1 MKIAIQYKEGDFS
14 IEWINYC
21 KSIGIPFK
29 VVDVYK
35 NQIIDELRDCDAFM
49 WHFHHM
55 RPKDHIFA
63 KQLLYSVESCGKT
76 VFPNFQT
83 AWHFDDKIGQK
94 YLLEGI
100 GAPLVPTYVFYDKQ
114 EAYSWV
120 EKAHYPKV
128 FKLRRG
134 SGGNHVRLVD
144 NEKTAKRLVN
154 KAFGKGFN
162 QYDAVLNLK
171 ERWRRY
177 RDGKTTLYNVGK
189 GVLRL
194 GYTTKFSKTAGKER
208 GYVYFQD
215 YIPGNKYDMRIS
227 VVAGR
232 CFGCL
237 RPNRPGDFR
246 ASGSG
251 LVSYDLEKI
260 PESVIRIALEVA
272 NRLKLQSVAFDFVM
286 DDKQPFILEM
296 SYGFGVDPED
306 FDYGYWN
313 SELEFIEGKFNPFG
327 WMVDDVLVR
336 ANSNK

>member
-1 MKIAIQYKEGDFS
+1 MKIAIHNREDEFS
-14 IEWINYC
+14 SKWIEYC
-21 KSIGIPFK
+21 KKNNIE
-29 VVDVYK
+29 YK
-35 NQIIDELRDCDAFM
+35 NVNAYENRIIDKLKDCDAFM

-55 RPKDHIFA
+55 HPKDHLFA
-63 KQLLYSVESCGKT
+63 KQLLYTLESYGKA
-76 VFPNFQT
+76 VFPNFRT

-100 GAPLVPTYVFYDKQ
+100 GAPLVPTYVFYDKR
-114 EAYSWV
+114 EAYSWA
-120 EKAHYPKV
+120 ENTSYPKV
-128 FKLRRG
+128 FKLRHG
-134 SGGNHVRLVD
+134 SGGSHVRLVY
-144 NEKTAKRLVN
+144 NENTAKKLIK
-154 KAFGKGFN
+154 KAFGKGFK
-162 QYDAVLNLK
+162 QYNAVSNLRD
-171 ERWRRY
+171 RWHKY
-177 RDGKTTLYNVGK
+177 RDGKTTLYNVAK

-194 GYTTKFSKTAGKER
+194 GYTTEFSKTAGKER

-215 YIPGNKYDMRIS
+215 FIPGNEYDMRIN
-227 VVAGR
+227 VVAGK
-232 CFGCL
+232 CFGCI

-251 LVSYDLEKI
+251 LVSYDFEKI
-260 PESVIRIALEVA
+260 RESVIRIALEVA

-327 WMVDDVLVR
+327 WMVDDVLIR
-336 ANSNK
+336 ASRNK